1 MVLMQ
6 PFEYK
11 EHVVDVLY
19 EAYGFSFENALE
31 NAAAAMFNVIAD
43 TKKVHEK
50 EKVVVE
56 EKAET
61 LEELVGFVLGDLLS
75 ELDAREIFLKEF
87 KVDHFK
93 KVKDG
98 FECKGT
104 AYGSDAVPELGGT
117 VVKAVTYH
125 DIKVEKEEK
134 NGSEH
139 WKITVLLDI

>member
-1 MVLMQ
+1 MQ

-19 EAYGFSFENALE
+19 EAYGFSFENCLE

-43 TKKVHEK
+43 TKKVHGK

-61 LEELVGFVLGDLLS
+61 LEELVGFVLSDLLS

-87 KVDHFK
+87 KVNSFK
-93 KVKDG
+93 QGKDG
-98 FECKGT
+98 YSLKGT
-104 AYGSDAVPELGGT
+104 AYGSDAEPELGGT

-125 DIKVEKEEK
+125 EIKVEKEEK